1 MSGTPAASA
10 LSRDDEERLSKVRAA
25 ELFDSGM
32 LDELEPGTWAALSA
46 IHRQLFCDV
55 FSFAGELRDVDLS
68 KGSMRFASRLYLS
81 ESVAAVERMPQTDF
95 GEVVAKYV
103 EMNVCHPFCEGN
115 GRAMRI
121 WLDHLLAHVIGRAVD
136 WAAIETGEYL
146 RAMERSP
153 VCDTEI
159 KVVLSRDSEVR
170 LTSWL
175 AAPSHPK
182 HVAEIAFCSSP
193 PSVAEIPLCSLGAPN
208 EQSGISATRGMNKT
222 RFLLQVGESHK

>member
-1 MSGTPAASA
+1 MSGTPASQA
-10 LSRDDEERLSKVRAA
+10 LSRDDEERLSKACAA

-81 ESVAAVERMPQTDF
+81 ASVAAVERMPQTDF
-95 GEVVAKYV
+95 DEAVAKYV
-103 EMNVCHPFCEGN
+103 EMNVRHLFREGN

-121 WLDHLLAHVIGRAVD
+121 WLDHLLAHGTGKAVD
-136 WAAIETGEYL
+136 WAVVETGEYL
-146 RAMERSP
+146 RAMERSL

-159 KVVLSRDSEVR
+159 KAVLSRALVDVGDAARERFMHGIDASYAYEGFDAYDVHSLADSTQR
-170 LTSWL
+170 
-175 AAPSHPK
+175 
-182 HVAEIAFCSSP
+182 
-193 PSVAEIPLCSLGAPN
+193 
-208 EQSGISATRGMNKT
+208 RD
-222 RFLLQVGESHK
+222 